1 MMMLTGI
8 AIACLVLASL
18 PLVLT
23 LFNRELILPP
33 VPGPVPG
40 LSVSVLV
47 PARNEEDNIGAALDA
62 ILVNDSVELEVL
74 VCDDD
79 SSDRT
84 AEIVRQRARE
94 DTRVRLIRA
103 PRPATRHFGKPTA
116 CQHLA
121 EAATGDILLFVDA
134 DVRLSGDAIGAI
146 ATTLDRSDAALISGI
161 PHQQTVTWS
170 EKLIV
175 PLMDFVLYG
184 YLPVVLMR
192 RLTSPAFGAAC
203 GQLIA
208 VRRDAYDRVGG
219 HITIAHHVHDGIALA
234 RLFRRHG
241 FLTDLIDATSIASCR
256 MYRNWRELLEGFA
269 KNAHEGLG
277 SRRGL
282 VPWTLVLGFGQVLP
296 ALLLPFVLGMP
307 VAGPA
312 LILAAA
318 MAYLTRFLLALRL
331 KHSWFGVIAHPVGT
345 ALLVGIQ
352 WYALIR
358 RLLKRPPKWRG
369 RELHV
374 S

>member
-1 MMMLTGI
+1 MLTGI

-18 PLVLT
+18 PLALT
-23 LFNRELILPP
+23 LFNRKLISKP
-33 VPGPVPG
+33 VPGPVAG
-40 LSVSVLV
+40 LTVSVLV
-47 PARNEEDNIGAALDA
+47 PARNEEGNIGAALDA
-62 ILVNDSVELEVL
+62 ILVNDAVEFEVL

-84 AEIVRQRARE
+84 AEIVRRRERE
-94 DTRVRLIRA
+94 DARVRLIRA
-103 PRPATRHFGKPTA
+103 PRLAARHFGKPAA

-134 DVRLSGDAIGAI
+134 DVRLSGDAVGAI
-146 ATTLDRSDAALISGI
+146 AATLDRSDAALISGI
-161 PHQQTVTWS
+161 PHQRTVTWS

-192 RLTSPAFGAAC
+192 RLTSPAYGAAC

-208 VRRDAYDRVGG
+208 VKRDAYEQIGG
-219 HITIAHHVHDGIALA
+219 HIAIAHHVHDGIALA

-241 FLTDLIDATSIASCR
+241 FLTDLIDATAIASCR

-277 SRRGL
+277 SRGGL
-282 VPWTLVLGFGQVLP
+282 VPWTLILGIGQVLP
-296 ALLLPFVLGMP
+296 AFLVPFVLGVP
-307 VAGPA
+307 GVGIAVV
-312 LILAAA
+312 LAAA
-318 MAYLTRFLLALRL
+318 MAYLTRSLLAIRLR
-331 KHSWFGVIAHPVGT
+331 HSWLGVAAHPAGM
-345 ALLVGIQ
+345 ALLIGIQ

-358 RLLKRPPKWRG
+358 RLLKRPSKWRG